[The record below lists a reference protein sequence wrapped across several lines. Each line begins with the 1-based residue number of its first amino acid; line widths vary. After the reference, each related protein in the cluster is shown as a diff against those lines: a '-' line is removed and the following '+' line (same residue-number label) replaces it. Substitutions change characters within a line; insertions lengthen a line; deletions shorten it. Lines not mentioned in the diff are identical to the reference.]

1 MKKMRRVPALEVFIS
16 IVLMNLQESW
26 AIKEEHV
33 IIQAEYFMQPED
45 TGEYMFDFDGDEIF
59 HVDRSKKETIWR
71 LKEFEN
77 FASFEAQGAL
87 ANLAVDRTNLDIMMK
102 RSNNTPNINE
112 PPEVSVFTQ
121 KPVELGDPNV
131 LICFI
136 DKFSPPAVN
145 VTWLKNGEPVNTG
158 VSETVFL
165 PREDQFFRKFHYLIF
180 LPSTDDV
187 YDCKVDHFGLD
198 KPLLK
203 HWEYEAPITLPETK
217 ENVVCALGLIVGL
230 VGIIVGTILIM
241 KGVRK
246 ANAGN
251 PQGPL

>member
-1 MKKMRRVPALEVFIS
+1 MVLRKVPVLEVLIS
-16 IVLMNLQESW
+16 IILMNLQESW

-33 IIQAEYFMQPED
+33 IIQAEYYMKPED
-45 TGEYMFDFDGDEIF
+45 TGEFMFDFDGDEIF

-71 LKEFEN
+71 LEQFGH

-87 ANLAVDRTNLDIMMK
+87 ANIAVDKTNLEIMMK
-102 RSNNTPNINE
+102 RSNNTPNSNE

-121 KPVELGDPNV
+121 KPVELGDPNI

-136 DKFSPPAVN
+136 DKFSPPLVD

-165 PREDQFFRKFHYLIF
+165 PREDQFFRKFHYLTF

-187 YDCKVDHFGLD
+187 YDCKVDHIGLE

-203 HWEYEAPITLPETK
+203 HWEYEAPTTLPETK

-246 ANAGN
+246 GNAGN
-251 PQGPL
+251 RQGPL